1 MKTRKKDKKSII
13 HLKVSELKEL
23 IENSVKSDESQKSE
37 IDFKETLSKLNDSII
52 ELNEDDFKNLIVGA
66 ISDSPLEHNGQ
77 SNEKNGVNLYTRVEM
92 ANELKISLPTLR
104 KWTVKKIIPNHI
116 KLGGFVY
123 YDKQQ
128 VLDFLKHKKE
138 KK

>member
-1 MKTRKKDKKSII
+1 MKTTRKDKKSII

-23 IENSVKSDESQKSE
+23 IENSVKMNESQKSE
-37 IDFKETLSKLNDSII
+37 IAHEETLSKLNDSII
-52 ELNEDDFKNLIVGA
+52 ELNEDDFKNLIIRAV
-66 ISDSPLEHNGQ
+66 SDSPLEHNGQ
-77 SNEKNGVNLYTRVEM
+77 SNEKKGVNLYTRVEM

-123 YDKQQ
+123 YDKQR
-128 VLDFLKHKKE
+128 VLDFLKAIK
-138 KK
+138 

>member
-1 MKTRKKDKKSII
+1 MITRSKEKKSIV
-13 HLKVSELKEL
+13 HLKVRELKEL
-23 IENSVKSDESQKSE
+23 IENSLNSAKNQNLQ
-37 IDFKETLSKLNDSII
+37 IDLEETLSKLNDSII
-52 ELNEDDFKNLIVGA
+52 ELNEDDVRNLINDA
-66 ISDSPLEHNGQ
+66 ISHSKLEQNGKQ
-77 SNEKNGVNLYTRVEM
+77 LNQNEFNLISRIEM
-92 ANELKISLPTLR
+92 AEELQISLPTLR